1 MSTEQEKGKIE
12 LAVFNEFIH
21 KANIAVKP
29 ASINKSGLASE
40 PDIFCTLNSG
50 EELAFELVEICASDI
65 AAAMSKIKKGGVA
78 NVATTDPTDK
88 ILRQKLDKKYKTNR
102 PIELL
107 CYTNGRTI
115 TPDETILNQAQ
126 LWADAMDGPFRK
138 LWLLGELGVYLVW
151 EAN

>member
-12 LAVFNEFIH
+12 LAVFNEFID
-21 KANIAVKP
+21 KANIPVNP

-40 PDIFCTLNSG
+40 PDIFCALSSG

-65 AAAMSKIKKGGVA
+65 AGAMSKIKKGGVV

-88 ILRQKLDKKYKTNR
+88 ILRQKMDKKYKTNR

-107 CYTNGRTI
+107 CYTNGRTV

-138 LWLLGELGVYLVW
+138 VWLLGELGVYLVW